1 MKKKIGKK
9 SKKTAKKASL
19 GNLQKLEAPL
29 RDEKGRLLPGQRLN
43 PSGRPKGVSI
53 TKMLLET
60 LEQKPEGSKI
70 TYAEA
75 ILKKILTKAIAEG
88 NTQVLLE
95 LWDKV
100 DGRSKQTLGFE
111 DDDLA
116 VFLRG
121 PDKKKE
127 I

>member
-1 MKKKIGKK
+1 
-9 SKKTAKKASL
+9 
-19 GNLQKLEAPL
+19 
-29 RDEKGRLLPGQRLN
+29 
-43 PSGRPKGVSI
+43 
-53 TKMLLET
+53 MLLET

>member
-9 SKKTAKKASL
+9 SKKTAKKPRTENSKNQYPPFL
-19 GNLQKLEAPL
+19 
-29 RDEKGRLLPGQRLN
+29 DEHGKFKPGISPN
-43 PSGRPKGVSI
+43 PGGRPKGVSI

>member
-1 MKKKIGKK
+1 MKKKTATK
-9 SKKTAKKASL
+9 SKKKAKKPSQANKNKQAL
-19 GNLQKLEAPL
+19 PL
-29 RDEKGRLLPGQRLN
+29 RDEKGRLLPGQTAN

-53 TKMLLET
+53 TKMMMEALEKT
-60 LEQKPEGSKI
+60 PEGSKI

-75 ILKKILTKAIAEG
+75 ILKKLLTKAIAEG
-88 NTQVLLE
+88 NTTVLLE
-95 LWDKV
+95 IWDKI

>member
-9 SKKTAKKASL
+9 SKKTPKNTNPAIRKEQD
-19 GNLQKLEAPL
+19 GV
-29 RDEKGRLLPGQRLN
+29 RDPKTGLFLPGQSGN

-60 LEQKPEGSKI
+60 LEKTPEGSKI